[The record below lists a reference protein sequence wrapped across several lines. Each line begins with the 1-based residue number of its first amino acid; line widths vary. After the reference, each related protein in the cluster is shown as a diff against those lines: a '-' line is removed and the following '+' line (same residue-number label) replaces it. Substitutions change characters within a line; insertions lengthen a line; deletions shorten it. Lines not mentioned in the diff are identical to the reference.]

1 MAVVYT
7 HNLQRRHT
15 ASRCSLAYCVFIL
28 MAAIAILLP
37 FFIAYSASG
46 ADFWLKTNTLME
58 QAVVKYEY
66 KLILVLEGTKEYGA
80 NPQLLFFSTLS
91 SLNALMQHQV
101 RLPVLRSAEIDAD
114 LDGVAD
120 RLELEASVP
129 ITNDEAIYSAKLF
142 IFFNYQLRE
151 HARLE
156 MESLAY
162 ASASS
167 PLAGQALFMDG
178 ELEWH
183 QRWPLT
189 VKGGYSTPYD
199 EDDLLDFDSLLP
211 WKGTS
216 RGAGA
221 VLAQLPEMLATYGA
235 RNFTTQFNT
244 QNMLWTG
251 VTPASPLSSGEAST
265 FNLTAN
271 IHFPLQEIIYSPAV
285 SEVLFDAWIK
295 YYAALVI
302 VMYLLDLLCSFIFYH
317 QLVETY
323 VHSDQPT
330 LARHGMR
337 R

>member
-1 MAVVYT
+1 
-7 HNLQRRHT
+7 
-15 ASRCSLAYCVFIL
+15 

-66 KLILVLEGTKEYGA
+66 KLILLLEGTKDNGA
-80 NPQLLFFSTLS
+80 APQLLFFSTLS
-91 SLNALMQHQV
+91 SLNALMQQQV
-101 RLPVLRSAEIDAD
+101 RLPVLRSVEIDLD

-129 ITNDEAIYSAKLF
+129 IANDEAIYSAKLF
-142 IFFNYQLRE
+142 VFFNYQLRQ

-162 ASASS
+162 AATTS
-167 PLAGQALFMDG
+167 PLAGQGLFIDG

-189 VKGGYSTPYD
+189 VKGGYATPYN
-199 EDDLLDFDSLLP
+199 EEDLLDSDALLP
-211 WKGTS
+211 WKGSS

-221 VLAQLPEMLATYGA
+221 VLAQLPEMLSTYGA
-235 RNFTTQFNT
+235 RNFTTRLNT
-244 QNMLWTG
+244 QSMLWTG
-251 VTPASPLSSGEAST
+251 VSPVSPLSSGEATT

-285 SEVLFDAWIK
+285 SEVLFDAWVK

-302 VMYLLDLLCSFIFYH
+302 VMYLLDLICSFIFYH

-330 LARHGMR
+330 PARHGLR